1 MRSLTL
7 ASGSPRRRELI
18 RAVTGEVR
26 ILVTDVDESV
36 PDGTPPDVMVR
47 DVALRK
53 AVAALAAEPGWVVVA
68 ADTTVA
74 VDGDWLAKPE
84 DDAEA
89 ASMLSRLQGRD
100 HQVFTGVTVAAAGRI
115 LTDVTMSVVTIAPLS
130 EGEVAAYVATGQG
143 ADKAGA
149 YSIQGDAGSIVA
161 AVEGCY
167 TNVVGLPLCSVA
179 LLLARAGYGV
189 DAPAPPCGL
198 RTDRRCSHP
207 IWRSGDPPAERRGIS
222 TTDG

>member
-1 MRSLTL
+1 MPRLIL

-18 RAVTGEVR
+18 RAFSGEFR
-26 ILVTDVDESV
+26 TLVTDVDESV
-36 PDGTPPDVMVR
+36 PDDTPPDVMVR

-53 AVAALAAEPGWVVVA
+53 AVAALAAEPDGLVVA

-74 VDGDWLAKPE
+74 IDGEWLAKPE
-84 DDAEA
+84 DDAHA

-130 EGEVAAYVATGQG
+130 DTAVAAYVATGEG

-149 YSIQGDAGSIVA
+149 YSIQGDAGEVVT

-179 LLLARAGYGV
+179 ILLAHAGHDV

-198 RTDRRCSHP
+198 RTDRRCAHP
-207 IWRSGDPPAERRGIS
+207 IWR
-222 TTDG
+222 